1 MFTSLASFDPMP
13 GLLVVIRHGQTE
25 WSASGQHTGNTD
37 IPLTDQGRDDAR
49 RLRSRLSDRHFEL
62 VLCSP
67 LVRATDTAELAGLGD
82 QAQVDKNLVEW
93 DYGDYEGL
101 TTAEIRKQVPGWT
114 VWTHPCPGGETVA
127 QVAARA
133 DAALDRSRPA
143 LERGDV
149 ALIAHGHYLRV
160 LTARWLG
167 FGPEA
172 GVHFLLDP
180 STLSELGHDR
190 EVPAISRWNG

>member
-1 MFTSLASFDPMP
+1 MP
-13 GLLVVIRHGQTE
+13 GLLVVIRHGQTD

-37 IPLTDQGRDDAR
+37 IPLTDHGRDDAR
-49 RLRSRLSDRHFEL
+49 RLRSRLNDRHFEL

-67 LVRATDTAELAGLGD
+67 LVRAWDTAVLAGLGD

-101 TTAEIRKQVPGWT
+101 TTAEIREQVPGWT
-114 VWTHPCPGGETVA
+114 VWTHPSRGGETAA

-133 DAALDRSRPA
+133 DAVLERVRPA
-143 LERGDV
+143 LHHGDV
-149 ALIAHGHYLRV
+149 ALVAHGHYLRV

-167 FGPEA
+167 LGPEA

-180 STLSELGHDR
+180 STISELGHDR
-190 EVPAISRWNG
+190 DTPAICRWNA